1 MASDLAAVRAS
12 AGGSGEG
19 GVAEGGSDPE
29 AAGAEICGDDPV
41 LTVGRTPGSGG
52 TGGAPGGGR
61 SGGTGGA
68 EAGSGGA
75 QGDGASYDNPC
86 RAAMAGVSAASTGDC
101 PT

>member
-29 AAGAEICGDDPV
+29 AAGAEIGGDDPV
-41 LTVGRTPGSGG
+41 LTGGRTPGS
-52 TGGAPGGGR
+52 GR

-86 RAAMAGVSAASTGDC
+86 RAAMAGVSAASTDDR